1 MKMYHD
7 PALLEEVIEGLKI
20 KTDGIY
26 VDVTYGGGGHSKAI
40 LEQLGERGKLYAFDQ
55 DPDALNNLIDDSRL
69 QLIQQNFSFTKN
81 YLRMYSALPVNGLL
95 ADLGVSF
102 HQFDKAERGFSFRF
116 DGPLD
121 MRMDQSR
128 NLTAAKVLNEY
139 EAEELLKIFKLFGEL
154 KNASK
159 IVSKITAFRAEETFK
174 TTKQLKKLLHG
185 IVPQKVEHKFL
196 AQVFQALRIEV
207 NQELKVIE
215 ELLQQAKEVLKAG
228 GRLVV
233 ITYHSLED
241 RLVKNF
247 IKSGNIEGRLEK
259 DFYGN
264 LLRPFE
270 AVNRKP
276 IVADSEEI
284 KRNNRARSAKL
295 RIAERVDESL

>member
-7 PALLEEVIEGLKI
+7 PALLDEVIEGLKI
-20 KTDGIY
+20 KTDGVY

-40 LEQLGERGKLYAFDQ
+40 LGQLGERGKLYAFDQ

-69 QLIQQNFSFTKN
+69 HLIQQNFSFTKN

-139 EAEELLKIFKLFGEL
+139 EAEELLRIFKLYGEL

-159 IVSKITAFRAEETFK
+159 IVSKIIAFRAEEAFK
-174 TTKQLKKLLHG
+174 TTKQLKNLLHG
-185 IVPQKVEHKFL
+185 MVPQKVEHKFL